1 MKLKRI
7 LAAVAVSLGMICVKS
22 QSVSA
27 EMMYRLYNPHT
38 SEHFFTVNRMEKSLL
53 TVAGWKY
60 EGVSWKTSSEGNPI
74 YRVYHPQSGEHL
86 YTVNGN
92 EKNLLVAQG
101 WHDKGIFGKS
111 GSKEKSAPIY
121 RLYNPNAPQVSSHH
135 YTMSGGERQ
144 YLIKKGW
151 RDEGIAFY
159 QEAFSQSFDQGLPQ
173 PLIIDISGYQDPKL
187 INYDALANSIDAA
200 IIRVQHGSIK
210 QNFENESQ
218 FNTGEDKYYQTHIA
232 ELRKREVPIAVYAF
246 VEAANLAEMKAEE
259 TTFYQL
265 AKDYHPSFW
274 WGDFEKMTMKD
285 MRTGAEVFRSQLK
298 SLGAKK
304 VGAYIGHHVY
314 RQMNIDTSRFDAVWI
329 PYYNWN
335 NGLVSGYPTVT
346 NDYTIHQFTSNGHLP
361 GYPKELDFNRL
372 TNPNDFR
379 RLFLS

>member
-1 MKLKRI
+1 
-7 LAAVAVSLGMICVKS
+7 
-22 QSVSA
+22 
-27 EMMYRLYNPHT
+27 
-38 SEHFFTVNRMEKSLL
+38 MEKSLL

-101 WHDKGIFGKS
+101 WRDKGIFGKS

-187 INYDALANSIDAA
+187 INYDAL
-200 IIRVQHGSIK
+200 
-210 QNFENESQ
+210 
-218 FNTGEDKYYQTHIA
+218 QT
-232 ELRKREVPIAVYAF
+232 
-246 VEAANLAEMKAEE
+246 
-259 TTFYQL
+259 QL
-265 AKDYHPSFW
+265 
-274 WGDFEKMTMKD
+274 M
-285 MRTGAEVFRSQLK
+285 
-298 SLGAKK
+298 
-304 VGAYIGHHVY
+304 
-314 RQMNIDTSRFDAVWI
+314 
-329 PYYNWN
+329 
-335 NGLVSGYPTVT
+335 
-346 NDYTIHQFTSNGHLP
+346 
-361 GYPKELDFNRL
+361 
-372 TNPNDFR
+372 R
-379 RLFLS
+379 RLFVYNMVQLSKILRMRRNSIQVRINIIKHILPSYASEGCRLRCMLLLKRQI